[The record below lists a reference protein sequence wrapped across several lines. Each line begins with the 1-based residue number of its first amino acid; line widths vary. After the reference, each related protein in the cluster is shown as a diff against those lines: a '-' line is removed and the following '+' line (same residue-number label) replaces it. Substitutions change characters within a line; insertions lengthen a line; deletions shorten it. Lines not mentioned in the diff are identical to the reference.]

1 MTYMTKDRLPYWPTR
16 FFKWYCRPYLQEQI
30 LGDLEE
36 QFEEDLENHGAF
48 MAKRRFAWT
57 VLRFFRRSIINPVY
71 DRQKLNYYGMLKNYF
86 TTSIR
91 FIKREK
97 VYALMNIFG
106 LAMGIACALVI
117 YKILDYELNYN
128 KHHEN
133 YHQLY
138 RVINEDHTTSGIKT
152 YRAQTHPLADALR
165 NDFPGINAAMTFYD
179 QDGLIG
185 IPTNQDHIQRFQE
198 RKGIVFV
205 EPQFLEL
212 FTLQF
217 IAGDKQTALNEPGKV
232 IINESK
238 ALKYFGLSQPHLQ
251 EAIGKPIILEN
262 EKTVYVSAV
271 VQDEPSTSDFP
282 FEVLFHYQDQDVAN
296 RWFFGGKDWEEYNSA
311 TNCFLL
317 LKEGTP
323 SAFEA
328 DLVPFAKKYLPEYA
342 AKNRKYRLQP
352 LSDVHYSEEIR
363 RTYAGVTATFNE
375 LIILGLVGLFLIITA
390 CINFINLSTA
400 QAVKRSKEVGVRK
413 TMGSSKRQLVAQF
426 LCETFLITLF
436 ATILGTLIA
445 NLLIDQVAQILSYE
459 MSMDLL
465 DRKLI
470 YFLLATLIGV
480 TFLAGVYP
488 SVILASMNPIL
499 AIKNNL
505 NTKQNSGFLSFRRAL
520 VVLQFAISQILII
533 GVLILNAQMNFFKT
547 KDLGFNDDSIIVVEL
562 PENDSTELSVLKNE
576 LLKSPAI
583 QGVSFSTSGPMSGW
597 RSTNPIFH
605 PNIEGE
611 DVWGNL
617 KNVDENFFDLYE
629 LDLIAGE
636 PFKRNS
642 PKNLTVVNRQVT
654 EVLGFQ
660 SPVDAIG
667 EQVKYGRGSIELTI
681 VGVVEDFHA
690 ASLHQDIENVF
701 LANLSWNIF
710 QAGIKI
716 HPSQK
721 KLSEL
726 KTTLNHIEASWET
739 SFPEHVFDFQFYDDH
754 LATFYQLE
762 QSVSKVMRLFVV
774 IAIIIGALGL
784 YALVAFMAN
793 QKVKEIGIRKVM
805 GASSLAIWNIFSK
818 ELSRLLII
826 AILISG
832 PIAYYIMRAFLD
844 TYAYRIPLGFEFFVA
859 AILASVIIALITV
872 GHKSWK
878 VAKANPVDALQD
890 E

>member
-1 MTYMTKDRLPYWPTR
+1 MSAPHPPKLFTR
-16 FFKWYCRPYLQEQI
+16 FFKWYCNPRLQEAI

-36 QFEEDLENHGAF
+36 QFDEDIKTKGLSKAR
-48 MAKRRFAWT
+48 RRFAWT
-57 VLRFFRRSIINPVY
+57 VIRFFRKDIIKPISGG
-71 DRQKLNYYGMLKNYF
+71 QKLNYYGMLKNYF

-97 VYALMNIFG
+97 TYALMNIFG

-117 YKILDYELNYN
+117 YKILDHELSYN
-128 KHHEN
+128 KHQEN
-133 YHQLY
+133 FHQLY
-138 RVINEDHTTSGIKT
+138 RVLNEDHTTSGIKT

-185 IPTNQDHIQRFQE
+185 IPTGQDHIQRFQE

-212 FTLQF
+212 FTLHF
-217 IAGDKQTALNEPGKV
+217 IAGDKKTALNEPGKV

-238 ALKYFGLSQPHLQ
+238 ALKYFGLSHPQLH
-251 EAIGKPIILEN
+251 EAIGRPIILEN

-271 VQDEPSTSDFP
+271 IKDEPNTSDFP

-296 RWFFGGKDWEEYNSA
+296 RWFFEGKDWEEYTSS
-311 TNCFLL
+311 TNCYLL
-317 LKEGTP
+317 LKDGTP
-323 SAFEA
+323 SSLEA

-342 AKNRKYRLQP
+342 AKNRTYRLQP
-352 LSDVHYSEEIR
+352 LSDLHHSEEVR
-363 RTYAGVTATFNE
+363 RTYAGVTTTFDE
-375 LIILGLVGLFLIITA
+375 LMILGLVGLFLIITA

-413 TMGSSKRQLVAQF
+413 TMGSSKRQLVVQF

-436 ATILGTLIA
+436 ATILGALMATV
-445 NLLIDQVAQILSYE
+445 LIDQVAQILSYK
-459 MSMDLL
+459 MSLNLL
-465 DRKLI
+465 DGKLI
-470 YFLLATLIGV
+470 YFLLVTIIGV
-480 TFLAGVYP
+480 TFFAGLYP
-488 SVILASMNPIL
+488 SVILARMNPIL

-505 NTKQNSGFLSFRRAL
+505 NAKQASGFLSFRRAL

-533 GVLILNAQMNFFKT
+533 GVLILNAQMNFFKS

-562 PENDSTELSVLKNE
+562 PENDSTKLSVLKNE

-617 KNVDENFFDLYE
+617 KNVDENFFNLYE

-660 SPVDAIG
+660 KPQDALG
-667 EQVKYGRGSIELTI
+667 ERVKYGRGSIEFTI

-701 LANLSWNIF
+701 LANFSWNIF

-716 HPSQK
+716 HPSQQN
-721 KLSEL
+721 LSEL
-726 KTTLNHIEASWET
+726 KATLNHIESSWET

-754 LATFYQLE
+754 LASFYQLE

-805 GASSLAIWNIFSK
+805 GATSLAIWNIFSK

-826 AILISG
+826 AILVSG

-844 TYAYRIPLGFEFFVA
+844 TYAYRISLGLEFFVA
-859 AILASVIIALITV
+859 AILASVIIALLTV
-872 GHKSWK
+872 GYKSWK
-878 VAKANPVDALQD
+878 VAKANPVDSLRD